1 MELIIVAVFLF
12 GIFVGVLFTK
22 IRSSGTLQ
30 IETSDPDGPY
40 LFLELTTDVR
50 TLMRKKSANF
60 SVKVTNISQE

>member
-22 IRSSGTLQ
+22 IRSSGTLR

-50 TLMRKKSANF
+50 TLMRKKNASF
-60 SVKVTNISQE
+60 SVEVTNISQE